1 MKTWSKKKKILIA
14 LLLLFIAAQAIR
26 PAKNTGSSSG
36 PQDVTTVVQVPDS
49 MMALLKTSCYDCHS
63 NHSDYP
69 WYDQIA
75 PVSWWVSNHINEGKR
90 ELNFTQFGSYTAKK
104 KAHKMEEIAKTVE
117 KDEMPISS
125 YLWMHGNAQLTAE
138 QKSAIIS
145 WAKAAQKT
153 LQPQAP

>member
-14 LLLLFIAAQAIR
+14 FLLLFIAAQAIR
-26 PAKNTGSSSG
+26 PAKNAGNSSG
-36 PQDVTTVVQVPDS
+36 PQDVTTVVMVPDS
-49 MMALLKTSCYDCHS
+49 LMELLKNSCYDCHS

-90 ELNFTQFGSYTAKK
+90 ELNFTQFGSYTTKK
-104 KAHKMEEIAKTVE
+104 MAHKMEEVAETVE
-117 KDEMPISS
+117 KEEMPISS
-125 YLWMHGNAQLTAE
+125 YLWMHGNARLTKE
-138 QKSAIIS
+138 QRSAIIS

-153 LQPQAP
+153 LQPKAP